1 MVCLGNICR
10 SPMAEGI
17 LRKKIEEHGLK
28 ITVDSAGTGGYQL
41 GNHPDKR
48 AIRTAKKFGVDISEL
63 IARKFSRKDFDDF
76 DRIYVMDHAN
86 MRDVLALARTDEDAA
101 KVFMLLNADEPE
113 SDREVPDPWYGVE
126 DDFTEVFKMMEKACD
141 AVVGELG

>member
-1 MVCLGNICR
+1 M
-10 SPMAEGI
+10 
-17 LRKKIEEHGLK
+17 RKKIEEHGLK